1 MLYADWAPQKRHAIN
16 DAASQTATTD
26 APADGGS
33 AVGRR
38 TTAAAGK
45 RRKVSVVEEPLRL

>member
-1 MLYADWAPQKRHAIN
+1 LALQKRHAIN
-16 DAASQTATTD
+16 DAASQLSAAD

-33 AVGRR
+33 TAGRR
-38 TTAAAGK
+38 SASASK